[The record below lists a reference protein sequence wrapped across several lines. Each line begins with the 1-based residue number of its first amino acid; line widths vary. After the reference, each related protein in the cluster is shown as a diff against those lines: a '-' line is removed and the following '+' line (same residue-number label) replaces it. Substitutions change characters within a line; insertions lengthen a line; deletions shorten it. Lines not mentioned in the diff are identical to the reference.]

1 MELVDIADLKS
12 ASLIKGVPV
21 RVRPSAFPSGAGK
34 EAGSRIQETAIIT
47 PSP

>member
-34 EAGSRIQETAIIT
+34 EVGIREQEAGLDN
-47 PSP
+47 